1 MKKKTY
7 FFLVLAVAAIAAMT
21 GYKFYQKANQTVE
34 DKPVKKI
41 AVAVV
46 HPERRQMLDSREFTG
61 TLRADSSFE
70 LSPKVGGRLEELNV
84 HLGDKIEPGDIIAK
98 LDDTEYIQAVEQ
110 AKADLEISKAQLIEA
125 QIALNQAEREY
136 DRNLRLRESRVY
148 SES

>member
-34 DKPVKKI
+34 DKRINKF
-41 AVAVV
+41 AVDVV

-98 LDDTEYIQAVEQ
+98 LDDTENIATLEQ
-110 AKADLEISKAQLIEA
+110 RQGEIEMS
-125 QIALNQAEREY
+125 N
-136 DRNLRLRESRVY
+136 
-148 SES
+148 

>member
-70 LSPKVGGRLEELNV
+70 LSPKVLETLMLPLHHACIWCARPDLNR
-84 HLGDKIEPGDIIAK
+84 
-98 LDDTEYIQAVEQ
+98 
-110 AKADLEISKAQLIEA
+110 QLPT
-125 QIALNQAEREY
+125 
-136 DRNLRLRESRVY
+136 
-148 SES
+148 

>member
-61 TLRADSSFE
+61 TLRADSCSNSHQKSAE
-70 LSPKVGGRLEELNV
+70 DSKNQCT
-84 HLGDKIEPGDIIAK
+84 PG
-98 LDDTEYIQAVEQ
+98 
-110 AKADLEISKAQLIEA
+110 
-125 QIALNQAEREY
+125 
-136 DRNLRLRESRVY
+136 
-148 SES
+148 